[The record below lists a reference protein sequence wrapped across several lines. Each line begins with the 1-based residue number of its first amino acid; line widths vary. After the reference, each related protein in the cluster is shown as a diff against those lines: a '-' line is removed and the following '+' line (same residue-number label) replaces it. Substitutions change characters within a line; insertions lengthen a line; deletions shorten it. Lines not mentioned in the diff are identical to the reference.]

1 MTRYGK
7 IKVGVGI
14 GFVAEGEMPP
24 LGVEWEETMTQHSIA
39 QDETVR
45 LLLGRDSLVVGVRE
59 FAEIVD
65 KQIFKVG
72 SKNSLFRFWIYFRG
86 KIGSKRGSV
95 ASYVT
100 DFTYDLGRK
109 ETKR

>member
-1 MTRYGK
+1 MKTFSK
-7 IKVGVGI
+7 
-14 GFVAEGEMPP
+14 
-24 LGVEWEETMTQHSIA
+24 S
-39 QDETVR
+39 
-45 LLLGRDSLVVGVRE
+45 LLLGI
-59 FAEIVD
+59 AIVAN
-65 KQIFKVG
+65 KLRWVLKISFV
-72 SKNSLFRFWIYFRG
+72 RFWIYFRG

>member
-1 MTRYGK
+1 MGNYLCISNKKRT
-7 IKVGVGI
+7 
-14 GFVAEGEMPP
+14 
-24 LGVEWEETMTQHSIA
+24 
-39 QDETVR
+39 
-45 LLLGRDSLVVGVRE
+45 
-59 FAEIVD
+59 FAR
-65 KQIFKVG
+65 KNQLVG

-100 DFTYDLGRK
+100 DCTYDLDRK

>member
-1 MTRYGK
+1 MLLPVNFSMMPFPSHRFSNNDSVFFEQKQYRWVLK
-7 IKVGVGI
+7 I
-14 GFVAEGEMPP
+14 
-24 LGVEWEETMTQHSIA
+24 
-39 QDETVR
+39 
-45 LLLGRDSLVVGVRE
+45 SLV
-59 FAEIVD
+59 
-65 KQIFKVG
+65 
-72 SKNSLFRFWIYFRG
+72 RFWIYFRG